1 MVQTIARMGND
12 EMEEEKNTYIHSNG
26 VVHGPPAPAAMFAWP
41 DWLTAAPL
49 PPAVETVAS
58 EDCQIP
64 AGLPFSDKPAAELP
78 AVDSWEWFDHIAE
91 ADRSYL
97 LGPRPEWRRDACPWC
112 HRRTAHTPAC
122 DELHDS
128 WSMPMPWGKH
138 KGALVRHLPADY
150 LRWLLT
156 RASIDSDLREEVAR
170 VLGVD
175 VSTAA

>member
-1 MVQTIARMGND
+1 MK
-12 EMEEEKNTYIHSNG
+12 EENKDYIGSNG
-26 VVHGPPAPAAMFAWP
+26 VNRVSPVAPAPFSWP

-49 PPAVETVAS
+49 PAPVETVAS
-58 EDCQIP
+58 VLSGEP
-64 AGLPFSDKPAAELP
+64 AALPEFPSPAAELP
-78 AVDSWEWFDHIAE
+78 AVDSWDWWDHIAE

-138 KGALVRHLPADY
+138 KGSLVRHLPADY
-150 LRWLLT
+150 LRWLLA